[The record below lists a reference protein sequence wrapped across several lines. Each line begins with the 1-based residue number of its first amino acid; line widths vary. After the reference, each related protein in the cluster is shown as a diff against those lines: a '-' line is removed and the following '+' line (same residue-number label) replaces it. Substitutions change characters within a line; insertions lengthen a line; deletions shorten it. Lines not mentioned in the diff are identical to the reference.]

1 MNDTQHTQEKNSLES
16 LARRFRNIRFD
27 NHKDG
32 SLNVFYKND
41 SSVGNRY
48 ISWRRIDAKPEPEEG
63 DAVVSL
69 EQVYDETQA
78 SACEWGH
85 LFLGVHRGLIVGPR
99 VLGAIDECLN
109 IIQNAEEPED
119 DGKKVRHVNRLGGVN
134 YVSKSTLHEWNLTD
148 RLGNI
153 LSKAFFADRQ
163 DRLLYSENFTY
174 VFASHSGWNRS
185 C

>member
-1 MNDTQHTQEKNSLES
+1 MNTEANLSS
-16 LARRFRNIRFD
+16 LAQRFRSINFE
-27 NHKDG
+27 NHAEG
-32 SLNVFYKND
+32 PLNVFYKNN

-48 ISWRRIDAKPEPEEG
+48 ISWRRIDAKTEPAEG
-63 DAVVSL
+63 DNVVNL
-69 EQVYDETQA
+69 ERVYDETQA

-85 LFLGVHRGLIVGPR
+85 LFLGLHRGLIVGPR
-99 VLGAIDECLN
+99 VLAAVDECLN
-109 IIQNAEEPED
+109 IIRNAEEPED

-148 RLGNI
+148 RLGSI

-163 DRLLYSENFTY
+163 DRLLYSENFAY